1 MTVLVEKPY
10 LQQNPETLQGALMA
24 LAESMVFITSAKNKP
39 AVLET
44 ITKQFKLSDSAAA
57 EGAYQDVLTLVRMEE
72 HRKPYVSMDG
82 LKILQ
87 RLLKNQNPR
96 VGELNMENI
105 VDSSIVQKMDGSGF
119 FEKLYADY
127 GVK

>member
-1 MTVLVEKPY
+1 
-10 LQQNPETLQGALMA
+10 MA

-87 RLLKNQNPR
+87 RLLRNQNPR